1 MTMLSETMRLE
12 LAPLNVRVIT
22 LVAGGTKSKI
32 SDNGPPPES
41 LPPTS
46 PYLAVEKHIAT
57 KMDFKQ
63 MPTEIFAEQVVDDV
77 VRGTTGKVWHSVG
90 SKTVRYAVPLM
101 PQWIFVSSS
110 WKLLTQRALMLF
122 RTRSCLHMDED
133 CSTCRI
139 RRSRHI
145 SERQCLR
152 TYDQDSGGKSES
164 DASRV
169 LVHVLRASVPSV
181 EYIARSLALC
191 AQLEQPVQPPIHH
204 LSTSTLMMATNGN
217 QSATGLLELPGG
229 ETALLCPLTSLY

>member
-77 VRGTTGKVWHSVG
+77 VRGTTGKVWHGVG
-90 SKTVRYAVPLM
+90 SEICGSADAAVDLCEFKLETVNPTGADVVQDKIMLTYGRGLQHM
-101 PQWIFVSSS
+101 P
-110 WKLLTQRALMLF
+110 
-122 RTRSCLHMDED
+122 
-133 CSTCRI
+133 
-139 RRSRHI
+139 
-145 SERQCLR
+145 
-152 TYDQDSGGKSES
+152 
-164 DASRV
+164 
-169 LVHVLRASVPSV
+169 
-181 EYIARSLALC
+181 
-191 AQLEQPVQPPIHH
+191 
-204 LSTSTLMMATNGN
+204 N
-217 QSATGLLELPGG
+217 QA
-229 ETALLCPLTSLY
+229 

>member
-41 LPPTS
+41 LPPAS

-77 VRGTTGKVWHSVG
+77 VRGTTGKVWHGVG

-169 LVHVLRASVPSV
+169 LVHVLR
-181 EYIARSLALC
+181 LC
-191 AQLEQPVQPPIHH
+191 ALRRIYCSFTCSLRATRTTCSAPHTSPVNIYAHD
-204 LSTSTLMMATNGN
+204 GDEW
-217 QSATGLLELPGG
+217 QSECHWPART
-229 ETALLCPLTSLY
+229 TRR